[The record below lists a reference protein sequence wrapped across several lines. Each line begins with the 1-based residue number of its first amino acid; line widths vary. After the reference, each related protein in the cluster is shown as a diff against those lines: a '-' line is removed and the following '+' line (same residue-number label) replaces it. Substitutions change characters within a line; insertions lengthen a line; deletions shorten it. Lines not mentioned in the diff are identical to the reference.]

1 MIHSFERYNGIVG
14 RIIVPM
20 ILCKTTK
27 EALSLM
33 CLSEYLN
40 YNENEYFDLFRSTQY
55 SGVYIRRIKFFVM
68 AVRDA
73 TKRYFELLR

>member
-1 MIHSFERYNGIVG
+1 
-14 RIIVPM
+14 
-20 ILCKTTK
+20 
-27 EALSLM
+27 M